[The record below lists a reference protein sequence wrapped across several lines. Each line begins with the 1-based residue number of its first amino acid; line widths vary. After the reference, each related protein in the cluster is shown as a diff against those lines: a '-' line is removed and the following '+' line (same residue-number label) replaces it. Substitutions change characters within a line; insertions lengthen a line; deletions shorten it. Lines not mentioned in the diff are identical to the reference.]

1 MSDYVPGLRDTKIRK
16 IQRVEN
22 RGKENFSLNSLCVNL
37 TRKKKK
43 TVKRDILFIATLFG
57 IEKD

>member
-43 TVKRDILFIATLFG
+43 KQ
-57 IEKD
+57 